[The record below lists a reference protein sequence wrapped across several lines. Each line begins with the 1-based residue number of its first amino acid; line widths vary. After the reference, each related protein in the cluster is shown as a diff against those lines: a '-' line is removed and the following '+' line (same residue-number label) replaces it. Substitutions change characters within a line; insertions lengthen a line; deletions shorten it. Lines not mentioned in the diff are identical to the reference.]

1 MAGEPKPRKVETMD
15 YKQKTGTLTDRAYY
29 TTHAIMETMDIED
42 IRPLFISCCPTDFW
56 TRNAYLALVVLQE
69 FEAVFENSRVL
80 SKIQDE
86 LWIDTEDFTSEEL
99 KDLFDN
105 SAFADFLDFD
115 FNDEFKMYVENYHPD
130 VISIISNAIKEKV
143 EVYEMD
149 GHSNFFYP
157 EAEPLFYIPKDHQ

>member
-1 MAGEPKPRKVETMD
+1 MD

-42 IRPLFISCCPTDFW
+42 IRPLFISRCSTDIW
-56 TRNAYLALVVLQE
+56 IRNAYLALVVLQE
-69 FEAVFENSRVL
+69 FEAVFENSHVL

-99 KDLFDN
+99 KELFDN
-105 SAFADFLDFD
+105 SAFTDFLDFD
-115 FNDEFKMYVENYHPD
+115 EELKMYVESYHPE
-130 VISIISNAIKEKV
+130 VIRIISNAIKEKV

-149 GHSNFFYP
+149 GHSSFFYP
-157 EAEPLFYIPKDHQ
+157 EAEPVFYIPKDHQ